1 MPLEQIS
8 QLFEDMYGYDLN
20 SSTVVSTLNL
30 GYELAEPIENQV
42 IEHLRKQDTV
52 HFDETG
58 IRVKGKLHWLHTAST
73 ENYTH
78 LFVHEK
84 RGNEALESKASVL
97 KDFKGTAVHEG
108 RSPYV
113 VWCAPAPR
121 A

>member
-52 HFDETG
+52 HFDET
-58 IRVKGKLHWLHTAST
+58 
-73 ENYTH
+73 
-78 LFVHEK
+78 
-84 RGNEALESKASVL
+84 
-97 KDFKGTAVHEG
+97 
-108 RSPYV
+108 
-113 VWCAPAPR
+113 
-121 A
+121 